1 MLDKNAKPHQPIE
14 QRIKNFYEVSLGFD
28 DAQAK
33 QEAARCLHC
42 ASPRCV
48 KGCPVNVPIPSFIA
62 KIKENDLDTAY
73 EIITGANSL
82 PSICGRVCQQERQCE
97 GHCVLRL
104 KGRPVTIGNL
114 ERFAADRYNARHP
127 LKIDF
132 TPITQKH
139 KVAVIGCGPAGVTC
153 ASDLNK
159 MGYDVTVFEAMA
171 HGGGVLYYGI
181 PDFRLPRE
189 VVNREINNLAA
200 RGVKIIYDCVI
211 GKDISVE
218 DIFEQGFSAVFV
230 GTGADSPQTMN
241 IEGEELKGIY
251 TATDYLARV
260 NVMGMHEPSPLFVGR
275 RVAVIGGGNVAM
287 DAARC
292 ALRLGSE
299 VKILYRRSI
308 EELPACMEEINAAA
322 EEGVDFQWLTAPV
335 RFLGKD
341 GVICGVE
348 CVKMRLGEP
357 DDSGR
362 KKPEPVPGSN
372 FILDVDSAIV
382 AIGSRPS
389 PMVRVLK
396 KELTLDKYGCIVA
409 DERCST
415 GIDGI
420 YAGGDI
426 VNGPATVILAMGNGK
441 TAAKSIHEYLQN
453 KE

>member
-1 MLDKNAKPHQPIE
+1 MLEKNAKPHQPIE
-14 QRIKNFYEVSLGFD
+14 QRIKNFYEVSLGLN
-28 DAQAK
+28 AEQAK
-33 QEAARCLHC
+33 EEALRCLNC
-42 ASPRCV
+42 QNPRCV
-48 KGCPVNVPIPSFIA
+48 TGCPVNVPIPKFIQ
-62 KIKENDLDTAY
+62 KIKEDDMDGAY
-73 EIITGANSL
+73 AIITGTNSL

-97 GHCVLRL
+97 GSCVRGI
-104 KGRPVTIGNL
+104 KGEPVAIGNL
-114 ERFAADRYNARHP
+114 ERFVADRHNARHP
-127 LKIDF
+127 LQINF
-132 TPITQKH
+132 TPVTQKH
-139 KVAVIGCGPAGVTC
+139 KVAVIGSGPAGVTC

-159 MGYDVTVFEAMA
+159 LGYDVTVFEAMA

-211 GKDISVE
+211 GKDITLE
-218 DIFEQGFSAVFV
+218 QLFGQGFSAVFV
-230 GTGADSPQTMN
+230 GIGADCPQKIN

-251 TATDYLARV
+251 TATEYLARV
-260 NVMGMHEPSPLFVGR
+260 NVMGMHQPSPLFVGK

-308 EELPACMEEINAAA
+308 DELPACMDEINAAA
-322 EEGVDFQWLTAPV
+322 EEGVDFRWLTAPV

-348 CVKMRLGEP
+348 CVKMKLGGL
-357 DDSGR
+357 DSSGR
-362 KKPEPVPGSN
+362 KTPEPVKDSN
-372 FILDVDSAIV
+372 FILDVDSAII

-389 PMVRVLK
+389 PLARLLAKDLK
-396 KELTLDKYGCIVA
+396 LDRYGCIVT
-409 DERCST
+409 DSLCST
-415 GIDGI
+415 GLEGI

-426 VNGPATVILAMGNGK
+426 VNGPATVIVAMGNGK
-441 TAAKSIHEYLQN
+441 TAAKAIHEYLQN